1 MRERIHRWLSR
12 RRALVGVGIRR
23 VAGQPSTRVLVTIT
37 GIAIAVALLVTIGG
51 VSLGLAGGTVVAGET
66 VDYWIVPDGAT
77 ARSVVVGVDGP
88 RLGQVHEVTNSIA
101 SDDRVAYATPV
112 QVTILPVSAG
122 NRTEYAVLMGVIG
135 PPDGQDSEALP
146 GAALS
151 PSDPHYANGSYA
163 GPRTGEAVVSGA
175 TAELLAVGNGDSLAL
190 RGDRFTVRAVEDE
203 GLAGELTTAPVVVVH
218 LAELQ
223 AATGADEGDLADRI
237 LVRAHDRS
245 VRESIGARYP
255 ETDVVT
261 GTGLGR
267 DQLSEANLPLAMAI
281 AATITTLVVGVLFV
295 ATLMGL
301 EVTDDRRQLAV
312 LAAIGLSG
320 RSRAWIVGTQTIV
333 VAAIGGVAGVGLGIA
348 TIAAVNG
355 VAARVAG
362 LGRVALFDPL
372 LIAVGLGVALAI
384 GALAVVYPL
393 WVARRTDP
401 LEAMA
406 R

>member
-1 MRERIHRWLSR
+1 MRERLHRWLRR
-12 RRALVGVGIRR
+12 RRALVGIGARR

-37 GIAIAVALLVTIGG
+37 GIAIAVALLVTVGG
-51 VSLGLAGGTVVAGET
+51 VSLGLAGGTVVADET

-88 RLGQVHEVTNSIA
+88 RLGQAHGVAESIA
-101 SDDRVAYATPV
+101 EDDRIAYATPV
-112 QVTILPVSAG
+112 QVTILPVSTG

-135 PPDGQDSEALP
+135 PPDGETFETIP

-151 PSDPHYANGSYA
+151 PGDPHYANGTYT
-163 GPRTGEAVVSGA
+163 GRRTGEAVVSGA
-175 TAELLAVGNGDSLAL
+175 TAELLAVETGDAIGL
-190 RGDRFTVRAVEDE
+190 RGDRFTVSAVNDE
-203 GLAGELTTAPVVVVH
+203 GLAGELATAPVVVVH

-223 AATGADEGDLADRI
+223 SATGADEGDLADRI

-245 VRESIGARYP
+245 VREAIATRYP
-255 ETDVVT
+255 GTDVVT

-281 AATITTLVVGVLFV
+281 AATLTTLAVGVLFV

-312 LAAIGLSG
+312 LAAVGLSG

-333 VAAIGGVAGVGLGIA
+333 VAAIGGLAGVGLGIA

-355 VAARVAG
+355 VAARAVG

-372 LIAVGLGVALAI
+372 LIVVGLGVALAI